1 MCQRLA
7 VDGTLHARLGAPR
20 THLDDNFTRA
30 YYSASGARVLSGS
43 SEERVVRVH
52 CARTARLLDEAE
64 M

>member
-1 MCQRLA
+1 MWRRPGYLSIRA
-7 VDGTLHARLGAPR
+7 VVAPR